1 MMMISENRKM
11 EGAAEGVSVITK
23 KDLKKIFWKS
33 LPFEISWNY
42 VRQDHMG
49 FAYSMTPVI
58 EKLYQSKEERAEA
71 LKRHMEF
78 FNITVYFSTLVLGI
92 TAAMEERRAADPDF
106 DTSSINNVKASLM
119 GPLSGIGDSI
129 FLGTLRIIAAGIGAS
144 LAMNGSIM
152 GAVVFLLL
160 YNIPAFAVRYI
171 GMMKGYELGTGLLDR
186 IQKSGLMDKVTN
198 MTGILGLM
206 TIGSMIATMV
216 SVKVP
221 IEFGAGDAVTTLQ
234 SILDTIMPCLLPA
247 CVTFVIYWLLGKN
260 VKTTYILLGIIAISI
275 ICAFLGILTV

>member
-1 MMMISENRKM
+1 MTTSNNETNS
-11 EGAAEGVSVITK
+11 GITK
-23 KDLKKIFWKS
+23 KDLRKVFWKS

-58 EKLYQSKEERAEA
+58 EKLYKTKENRKEA
-71 LKRHMEF
+71 LERHMEF

-92 TAAMEERRAADPDF
+92 VTAMEERRAKDPNF

-144 LAMNGSIM
+144 LCMNGNPF
-152 GAVVFLLL
+152 GAILFLLL

-171 GMMKGYELGTGLLDR
+171 GMMKGYELGTTLLEK
-186 IQKSGLMDKVTN
+186 IQKSGMMDKVTN
-198 MTGILGLM
+198 MTGI
-206 TIGSMIATMV
+206 
-216 SVKVP
+216 VKVP
-221 IEFGAGDAVTTLQ
+221 LTFGSGDGVTELQ
-234 SILDTIMPCLLPA
+234 GILDSIMPCLLPV
-247 CVTFVIYWLLGKN
+247 CVTALIYWLLGKN
-260 VKTTYILLGIIAISI
+260 VKTTWILLGIIVVSI
-275 ICAFLGILTV
+275 ICAFFGILGV

>member
-1 MMMISENRKM
+1 MTTSNNETNS
-11 EGAAEGVSVITK
+11 GITK
-23 KDLKKIFWKS
+23 KDLRKVFWKS

-58 EKLYQSKEERAEA
+58 EKLYKTKENRKEA
-71 LKRHMEF
+71 LERHMEF

-92 TAAMEERRAADPDF
+92 VTAMEERRAKDPNF

-144 LAMNGSIM
+144 LCMNGNPF
-152 GAVVFLLL
+152 GAILFLLL

-171 GMMKGYELGTGLLDR
+171 GMMKGYELGTTLLEK
-186 IQKSGLMDKVTN
+186 IQKSGMMDKVLLAA
-198 MTGILGLM
+198 GILGIMVIGAMCKDMVYTEVALS
-206 TIGSMIATMV
+206 IGS
-216 SVKVP
+216 
-221 IEFGAGDAVTTLQ
+221 GDTAQSLQ
-234 SILDTIMPCLLPA
+234 EILNGIMPGMIGLS
-247 CVTFVIYWLLGKN
+247 VTWVYYWLLK
-260 VKTTYILLGIIAISI
+260 KKSTHQY
-275 ICAFLGILTV
+275 